1 MKDFEIPIIY
11 KSDFIT
17 KIKSQRDK
25 KDPLRKDFSPTTLDF
40 GAVKFFIARHFG
52 FCYGVKNA
60 IELSYKA
67 IEENPD
73 KRIFL
78 LSEMIHNPEVNEDL
92 KSRGVKF
99 IFETNREQIISWD
112 ELKKNDII
120 IIPAFGTTIETE
132 DKLKR
137 ANVDIRKYNTT
148 CPFVEKVWKRAY
160 TLGKDNFTVV
170 VHGKY
175 NHEETRATYSH
186 SKMNAPTIIVYDLA
200 ETKAIGDFIL
210 GKISKEKFLEL
221 FKGRYTEG
229 FDPETNFLKL
239 GVVNQTTMLATET
252 REISDYLFN
261 IMKEKYGENN
271 IAEHF
276 ADTRDTL
283 CYATHDNQSST
294 YALLETD
301 ADIAIVV
308 GGYNSSNTSHIV
320 QLCSKKLKTYF
331 ISSEEKI
338 ISDKE
343 IMHYDLKSGKEIIT
357 ENYLPDKDV
366 AKIILT
372 SGASCPDSIVEAIM
386 KKILAYYKNVKSI
399 EEVISVCKEDSQ
411 TN

>member
-1 MKDFEIPIIY
+1 
-11 KSDFIT
+11 
-17 KIKSQRDK
+17 
-25 KDPLRKDFSPTTLDF
+25 
-40 GAVKFFIARHFG
+40 
-52 FCYGVKNA
+52 
-60 IELSYKA
+60 
-67 IEENPD
+67 
-73 KRIFL
+73 
-78 LSEMIHNPEVNEDL
+78 
-92 KSRGVKF
+92 
-99 IFETNREQIISWD
+99 
-112 ELKKNDII
+112 
-120 IIPAFGTTIETE
+120 
-132 DKLKR
+132 
-137 ANVDIRKYNTT
+137 
-148 CPFVEKVWKRAY
+148 VWKRAY

-200 ETKAIGDFIL
+200 ETKVIGDFIL

-366 AKIILT
+366 TKIILT
-372 SGASCPDSIVEAIM
+372 SGASCPDSIVESIM
-386 KKILAYYKNVKSI
+386 KKILTYYKNVKSI
-399 EEVISVCKEDSQ
+399 EEVISMCKEDSQ